1 MQHISYLRLFI
12 VVACIGL
19 YGFAFNT
26 WAVWQQGQATVV
38 LDGADIESAR
48 VQAIKNAVANASF
61 QHGSFVAAED
71 IVLDGLLVSSKSVI
85 TTQGSIQRVEIIS
98 ETVDDDTLSVVVRV
112 DIEPLF
118 NCSSDQYARSVLIT
132 QFQLLRPKQASHGG
146 LFDLGKQITKRFER
160 QLSSEQNAPKVSM
173 IDKAFTNVRYQQE
186 IDLREITNKS
196 NYLARAYGQQFI
208 VFGFIRDIS
217 LFEQVKEE
225 LLSDDVTLRR
235 NFTIQVY
242 VLDAYRH
249 NILFQ
254 ESYHSEAT
262 WEFSDQYNVDTNNS
276 LFWRSDYGRVVLNTV
291 NGAVLEV
298 ASLLQCEKSFAQIIH
313 NDQQKLTI
321 NMGLENGI
329 KVGDKF
335 VLHKKQLIPTSN
347 GLSTPILQSDPEYLL
362 KVIQVNSVTSLL
374 TSDAIDAP
382 YNADILDLVSPVL

>member
-1 MQHISYLRLFI
+1 MQYSKYLQSI
-12 VVACIGL
+12 VVATVIN
-19 YGFAFNT
+19 FAFTLNAQ
-26 WAVWQQGQATVV
+26 AVWQQGQATVV
-38 LDGADIESAR
+38 IDGADLESVR

-85 TTQGSIQRVEIIS
+85 TTQGNIQRVEIIR
-98 ETVDDDTLSVVVRV
+98 ETVLDDTLSVIVRV
-112 DIEPLF
+112 DISPLF
-118 NCSSDQYARSVLIT
+118 TCTTDQYARSVLIT

-160 QLSSEQNAPKVSM
+160 QLSAEQNAPKVSM
-173 IDKAFTNVRYQQE
+173 IDKAFTNVRYREE
-186 IDLREITNKS
+186 INLREITDKS
-196 NYLARAYGQQFI
+196 NYLAREYGQQFI

-249 NILFQ
+249 NVLFQ

-262 WEFSDQYNVDTNNS
+262 WEFNDEYNVDTNNS

-291 NGAVLEV
+291 NSAVFEV
-298 ASLLQCEKSFAQIIH
+298 ASLLQCEKSFAQII
-313 NDQQKLTI
+313 NNNQQKLTI
-321 NMGLENGI
+321 NMGVENGI
-329 KVGDKF
+329 KMGDKF
-335 VLHKKQLIPTSN
+335 TLYKKRLIATPNSMN
-347 GLSTPILQSDPEYLL
+347 TPILQAIPKQLL
-362 KVIQVNSVTSLL
+362 KVIQVNSL
-374 TSDAIDAP
+374 TSVLENDDIGEIN
-382 YNADILDLVSPVL
+382 NADILDLVSPSQ